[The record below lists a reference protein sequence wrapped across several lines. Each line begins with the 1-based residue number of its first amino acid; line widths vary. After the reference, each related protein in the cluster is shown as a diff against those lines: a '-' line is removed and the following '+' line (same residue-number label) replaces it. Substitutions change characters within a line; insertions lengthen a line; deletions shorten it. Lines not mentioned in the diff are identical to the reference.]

1 MYAQLLDFMSCYHH
15 WLSKPTMKTQSKITF
30 GRKRKMERFL
40 DGAAC
45 YVKNLRSASN
55 VLWQSPSGRHASGS
69 VTPIYVV
76 SCDSG
81 FNMKCISI
89 ARSLL
94 ERDSDKMGKIGLFHW
109 KKQQKCGIWS
119 LPTYERICILQV
131 HRKDL
136 KYVRT
141 NIPQISLRLK
151 ELLLQYPA
159 SASEH
164 QNRLPWQLM
173 NPPCR

>member
-1 MYAQLLDFMSCYHH
+1 MYAQLLNFMSCYTH
-15 WLSKPTMKTQSKITF
+15 WLLKPRMKTRSKITF
-30 GRKRKMERFL
+30 GRKRKIECFL
-40 DGAAC
+40 DGVAC

-55 VLWQSPSGRHASGS
+55 VLWWSTSGRHPSGS

-94 ERDSDKMGKIGLFHW
+94 ERDAEKMGKLGCFTAKKIRGLISSYLRKDLHFV
-109 KKQQKCGIWS
+109 S
-119 LPTYERICILQV
+119 D
-131 HRKDL
+131 RKDL

-151 ELLLQYPA
+151 VLLLQYPA